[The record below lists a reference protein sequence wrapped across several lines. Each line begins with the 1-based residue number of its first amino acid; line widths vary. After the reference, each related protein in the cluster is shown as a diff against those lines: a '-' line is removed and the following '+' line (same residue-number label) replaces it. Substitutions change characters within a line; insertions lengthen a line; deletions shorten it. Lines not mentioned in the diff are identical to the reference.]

1 MNSKYYYNFDSNLQY
16 HEDNIQLKPS
26 SIYVPIS
33 LSIGLFLLIL
43 LSAYCIY
50 KNKKKSKIVPTTE
63 ENKQNLYDSDRNKRP
78 LNTDKI
84 ESMTEKQKSIDN
96 RSNGYKDNMINKKNI
111 FETSVHFLSQLKINT
126 KHTLASSNSS
136 NLNLKQSSKN
146 ESRIIKLKR
155 NSNITIRRS
164 RDYINRIIDDTIK
177 EERKT
182 NVILDTRSLTKKIN
196 ITIDSK
202 LNDGFV
208 ENSGR
213 NSIQQEEN
221 NNNLNTENKSEIIS
235 THILGNVNYKEIKYA
250 DFINSKENQI
260 KISFD

>member
-1 MNSKYYYNFDSNLQY
+1 MSTKYYNNFDSKFHYN
-16 HEDNIQLKPS
+16 EDIFELKPS

-33 LSIGLFLLIL
+33 LSVCLILLII

-50 KNKKKSKIVPTTE
+50 KYKKNSKIVPTTE
-63 ENKQNLYDSDRNKRP
+63 ENRQNLNDTARNKRVLP
-78 LNTDKI
+78 SNKI
-84 ESMTEKQKSIDN
+84 ESMTERQKSLDN
-96 RSNGYKDNMINKKNI
+96 RSNGYKDNILNKKNI
-111 FETSVHFLSQLKINT
+111 FETSVHFLSQLKLNT

-136 NLNLKQSSKN
+136 NLNLKQTSKN

-164 RDYINRIIDDTIK
+164 RDYINKIIDDTIR

-182 NVILDTRSLTKKIN
+182 NVILDTRSLGKKIN

-208 ENSGR
+208 ENSRR

-221 NNNLNTENKSEIIS
+221 NINLNTDNKLEIIS